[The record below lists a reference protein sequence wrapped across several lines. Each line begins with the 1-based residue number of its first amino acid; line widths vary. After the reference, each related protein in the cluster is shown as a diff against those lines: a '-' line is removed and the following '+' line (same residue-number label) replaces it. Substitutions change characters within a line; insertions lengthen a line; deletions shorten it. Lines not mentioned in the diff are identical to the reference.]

1 MINLSDNEKISAAVR
16 WLKGKG
22 LKGMA
27 PPKGMSLSDVKVQN
41 IRQIKRVIYYNAP
54 VSRQRITDE
63 LGLTLPS
70 ITTAVSA
77 MLADGTL
84 EELLPARHTA
94 SAGGGRQV
102 HLLDFRSNAYYAV
115 GVEVGPY
122 RTTLAITDLRGHVR
136 CEEII
141 PVAPADYG
149 AMLDYLCS
157 AIDRLVRRSEL
168 EPARIYGIGVGF
180 PGFIDNKTGITRSA
194 NRRQWIHK
202 PLMQD
207 LHDRLTLPV
216 WADNNARMRAVGRE
230 MFSSSRAPGT
240 FAYFFVSK
248 GLACPLMIENL
259 LYSGHRASAG
269 EIGHNVILP
278 GGPVCPTCGKRG
290 CLEAVSSESA
300 ILLAAAQAAG
310 ERKSAMLAQMLADH
324 GELSTELLLEAQRQ
338 GDAAVC
344 DILRSAVAY
353 LGMEIANIFN
363 FISPSLITVD
373 GLIFENQVNRDGL
386 MRAVHQNLF
395 GLTPD
400 EAKVEFLPFNKMSG
414 AYGAAAFV
422 VRNCLLG

>member
-1 MINLSDNEKISAAVR
+1 MYFFRPVIFRHFSITPN
-16 WLKGKG
+16 
-22 LKGMA
+22 
-27 PPKGMSLSDVKVQN
+27 
-41 IRQIKRVIYYNAP
+41 VIYESTSWDT
-54 VSRQRITDE
+54 VC
-63 LGLTLPS
+63 
-70 ITTAVSA
+70 
-77 MLADGTL
+77 ML
-84 EELLPARHTA
+84 
-94 SAGGGRQV
+94 
-102 HLLDFRSNAYYAV
+102 
-115 GVEVGPY
+115 
-122 RTTLAITDLRGHVR
+122 
-136 CEEII
+136 
-141 PVAPADYG
+141 VAH
-149 AMLDYLCS
+149 
-157 AIDRLVRRSEL
+157 
-168 EPARIYGIGVGF
+168 GIGVGF

-310 ERKSAMLAQMLADH
+310 EGKSAMLAQMLADH

-373 GLIFENQVNRDGL
+373 GLIFPGTTLPRSVMVRLQVFPVRVMVTGNSAL
-386 MRAVHQNLF
+386 V
-395 GLTPD
+395 
-400 EAKVEFLPFNKMSG
+400 LPPPW
-414 AYGAAAFV
+414 ATIRRLV
-422 VRNCLLG
+422 VVPGS